1 MVKVSIEVR
10 SGAACFD
17 VGVQAETIQ
26 RAVSFVE
33 ERAEASLTMQTWSGS
48 RSHPTGC
55 TTTTKDTVLATKRPA
70 PVSSTPRR
78 NRAEGGLCDHPEC
91 DFPNEKSLLRSYSRW
106 PPLV

>member
-17 VGVQAETIQ
+17 VGVQAESIQ
-26 RAVSFVE
+26 QAVSFVE
-33 ERAEASLTMQTWSGS
+33 ERTEASSTMQTWPGS

-55 TTTTKDTVLATKRPA
+55 TTTKDTMLATKRPA

-78 NRAEGGLCDHPEC
+78 NRVEGGLCDHPEC
-91 DFPNEKSLLRSYSRW
+91 VLPNEKSLRRTYSRW
-106 PPLV
+106 PPLM